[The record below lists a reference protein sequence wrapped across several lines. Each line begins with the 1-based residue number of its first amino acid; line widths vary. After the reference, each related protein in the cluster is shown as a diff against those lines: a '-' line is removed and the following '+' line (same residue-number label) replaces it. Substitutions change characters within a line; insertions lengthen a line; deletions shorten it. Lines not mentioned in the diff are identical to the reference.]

1 MASSKR
7 DQLIDTALTLFY
19 RDGFHATGI
28 DRILAESGVAKMT
41 LYKHFKSKDELI
53 EAALQKRMEAPRER
67 MAWALEHLPP
77 RTAILAVFEGLHG
90 LLHEVEYY
98 GCAFVN
104 AAAEFH
110 DRDHPIHRVAASHKA
125 NAEAHF
131 RAALERLEV
140 AEPARLARQ
149 LQYLLEGAITMA
161 HIQGPGDQALEA
173 GAAAEVLLRAAGVP
187 GLQA

>member
-7 DQLIDTALTLFY
+7 DQLVNTALALFY
-19 RDGFHATGI
+19 REGFHATGI

-53 EAALQKRMEAPRER
+53 IAALESRFAPAAER
-67 MAWALEHLPP
+67 MAWAFQHLPP
-77 RTAILAVFEGLHG
+77 REAILRVFDGLDEW
-90 LLHEVEYY
+90 LKQDEFC
-98 GCAFVN
+98 GCAFIN

-110 DRDHPIHRVAASHKA
+110 DRDHPVHRLAASYKISTQ
-125 NAEAHF
+125 NYF
-131 RAALERLEV
+131 CDALERLQV

-149 LQYLLEGAITMA
+149 LQYLMEGAVSMA

-173 GAAAEVLLRAAGVP
+173 KESADLLLRAAGV
-187 GLQA
+187 